1 MDKDISQIVKLSID
15 FLFFLSHDC
24 FLPLDEGSFLQKLP
38 NNTGNNNNFSSQTQ
52 ILPHQHDPTPI
63 MPSSSTMPLSLEP
76 PFLCAN
82 EAVIA
87 GLLDAESHHMPEK
100 DYLRHCRDS
109 SVDIT
114 TCLAAFAPGL
124 FVVKVVSC
132 LELNRSLYMES
143 RVHRRNSICHIT
155 VCSNAEEFAR
165 YRSLA

>member
-1 MDKDISQIVKLSID
+1 
-15 FLFFLSHDC
+15 
-24 FLPLDEGSFLQKLP
+24 
-38 NNTGNNNNFSSQTQ
+38 
-52 ILPHQHDPTPI
+52 
-63 MPSSSTMPLSLEP
+63 MPSSSTMPLSPEP

-124 FVVKVVSC
+124 FVVKVYW
-132 LELNRSLYMES
+132 L
-143 RVHRRNSICHIT
+143 RVIYENVTLSIILH
-155 VCSNAEEFAR
+155 
-165 YRSLA
+165 